1 MSTNPPGR
9 EAAERR
15 SAVPLVYLRRMPPTV
30 IPVLSAVLLVAG
42 MVIQGPAGAAAIGL
56 LLLFLGW
63 LAYLSWPKLGYG
75 GRALRVLILAGVV
88 VLAVWL
94 AAN

>member
-1 MSTNPPGR
+1 MSTKPPGR

-30 IPVLSAVLLVAG
+30 IPVLSAALLVAG
-42 MVIQGPAGAAAIGL
+42 MVIQGPVGAAAIGL

-63 LAYLSWPKLGYG
+63 LAYLSWPNLGYA
-75 GRALRVLILAGVV
+75 GRALRVLILAGGV

>member
-1 MSTNPPGR
+1 MSTKPPGR
-9 EAAERR
+9 DTAEWR

-42 MVIQGPAGAAAIGL
+42 MVIKGPGGAAAIGL

-63 LAYLSWPKLGYG
+63 LAYLSWPNLGPG
-75 GRALRVLILAGVV
+75 GRALRVLILAGGV
-88 VLAVWL
+88 VLALWL

>member
-1 MSTNPPGR
+1 MSTKPPGR

-15 SAVPLVYLRRMPPTV
+15 SSVPLVYLRRMPPTV

-42 MVIQGPAGAAAIGL
+42 MVIQGPVGAAAIGL

-75 GRALRVLILAGVV
+75 SRALRVLILAGGV